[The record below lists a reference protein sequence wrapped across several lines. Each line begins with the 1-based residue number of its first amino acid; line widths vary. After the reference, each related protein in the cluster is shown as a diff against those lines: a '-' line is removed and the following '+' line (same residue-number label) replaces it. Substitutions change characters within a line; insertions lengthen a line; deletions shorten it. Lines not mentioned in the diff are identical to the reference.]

1 MMKSAKLLVQ
11 SSSRRASWMS
21 VSHTTHCSAHTYSF
35 VGNLQHTLAE
45 FNLTPD
51 APREAAMIT
60 DGAQMASPR
69 HSHDAFGAMFDN
81 AQASPY
87 FKHYQPLDSLI
98 PKWFADFKPDDP
110 QTVQTFDKQHKYTE
124 SVTLMHEFRATNE
137 NFTTGED

>member
-1 MMKSAKLLVQ
+1 MLRAAEVDIRPSRSALPTWAQRVTTSLTLPQ
-11 SSSRRASWMS
+11 LTWISRRRSRRGGLLLYYPLRSLSRTWSS
-21 VSHTTHCSAHTYSF
+21 V
-35 VGNLQHTLAE
+35 TLE
-45 FNLTPD
+45 GRCL
-51 APREAAMIT
+51 RS
-60 DGAQMASPR
+60 QC
-69 HSHDAFGAMFDN
+69 N